1 MFFSCVDDRDD
12 CVNNSLRGCYALS
25 DVSWI
30 KDGKCP
36 FYISPEQHKKDL
48 ELIGRRKVENEL
60 KRKRKKR

>member
-1 MFFSCVDDRDD
+1 M
-12 CVNNSLRGCYALS
+12 S